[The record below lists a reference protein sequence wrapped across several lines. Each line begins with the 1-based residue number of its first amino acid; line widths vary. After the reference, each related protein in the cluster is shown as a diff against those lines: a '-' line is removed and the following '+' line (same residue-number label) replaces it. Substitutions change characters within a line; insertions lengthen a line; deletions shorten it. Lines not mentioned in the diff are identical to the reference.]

1 MSDTPYL
8 YDVLVFLAA
17 AVLVV
22 SLFRSLHAGPVLGYL
37 VAGMLIGPFGLG
49 IIEDVEATR
58 DLAKLG
64 VVFLLFT
71 IGLELSFARLKAMR
85 FHVFGLGTAQVA
97 ISGLALG
104 ALAWILG
111 ADAKAAI
118 LIGAALAL
126 SSTAIVL
133 QILSERGEIASHAGR
148 ISLAILLLQD
158 LAVVP
163 LLLLVPLLGEE
174 QASIPAALGLA
185 GLKAAALVGIVLIG
199 RLLVR
204 PLFRV
209 IAAQR
214 SPELLVAL
222 ALLVVLGTSWATELA
237 GLTLALGAFLAGLL
251 LAETEFRHQVEAD
264 IQPFRGILLGLFF
277 MTVGMSM
284 DLGLAVGQALPL
296 AAIVVGLILVKTV
309 TIAAL
314 CRLFG
319 LSSALSLGQ
328 GLLLS
333 QGGEFA
339 FVLFGLGLSFGVLA
353 YDTGQLLLLGVAVT
367 MALTPLLA
375 ALGRRISDA
384 LAREDR
390 GGVGRLAEE
399 AEDLRNHVLIAG
411 FGRVGQTIAKL
422 LTASQVPYIALDL
435 EARRIAEGRNRGLPV
450 YYGDASQP
458 NVLRAAG
465 AERARAAAITIDNPR
480 GAARAVALLRQHF
493 PDLKIFVRARDRAHI
508 AELHAA
514 GADAIVP
521 EAMEASLQLA
531 GQVLRS
537 AGSAEHEVPQV
548 IDEFRREDY
557 AALAEVI
564 PAEGKA
570 RGQAADAGAGKGGGG
585 DGHNAPPDAPG
596 P

>member
-1 MSDTPYL
+1 MSDTPFL
-8 YDVLVFLAA
+8 YEVLVFLVA

-22 SLFRSLHAGPVLGYL
+22 SLFRGLRAGPDLGYL

-58 DLAKLG
+58 GLAKLG

-71 IGLELSFARLKAMR
+71 IGLELSFARLKVMR

-104 ALAWILG
+104 ALAWVFG
-111 ADAKAAI
+111 ADARAAI

-133 QILSERGEIASHAGR
+133 QILSERGEIASRAGR

-163 LLLLVPLLGEE
+163 FLLLVPLLGEE
-174 QASIPAALGLA
+174 QASIPAVLGLA
-185 GLKAAALVGIVLIG
+185 ALKAAAALVGFVLIG
-199 RLLVR
+199 RLFVQ

-209 IAAQR
+209 IAAHR
-214 SPELLVAL
+214 SPELLVGL
-222 ALLVVLGTSWATELA
+222 TLLVVLGISWATELA

-284 DLGLAVGQALPL
+284 DVGLAVGRALPV

-309 TIAAL
+309 IIAAL

-319 LSSALSLGQ
+319 FSLGLSLRQ

-333 QGGEFA
+333 EGGEFA

-353 YDTGQLLLLGVAVT
+353 YDTGQILLLGVAVT

-384 LAREDR
+384 LAHEDR

-399 AEDLRNHVLIAG
+399 AGDLQNHVLIAG

-435 EARRIAEGRNRGLPV
+435 ETRRIAEGRMRGLPV

-493 PDLKIFVRARDRAHI
+493 PDLEIFVRARDRAHF

-514 GADAIVP
+514 GADVIVL
-521 EAMEASLQLA
+521 EAMEAGLQLA

-537 AGSAEHEVPQV
+537 VGSAEHEVAQV

-564 PAEGKA
+564 PAGGKR
-570 RGQAADAGAGKGGGG
+570 RGKGADGRVGAGKGGKK
-585 DGHNAPPDAPG
+585 APPDAPG